1 MLLFYVVLDG
11 GEYCMDEKAAL
22 EIIIKICGLVLML
35 SGLIMLF
42 SSNLIMLIMGI
53 VLAGVGWFLLKIF
66 KPVEK

>member
-1 MLLFYVVLDG
+1 MYR
-11 GEYCMDEKAAL
+11 MDEKAAL

-42 SSNLIMLIMGI
+42 SSSTIMLIMGI

-66 KPVEK
+66 KPGEK